1 MAPLLLCAELL
12 PDLPAERNPTRNP
25 NVPPPSPAA
34 APAAPAAPAKSKK
47 RLVIVLAVVLVLLA
61 AGGGAAA
68 WFVYQRSHAALDDDA
83 EAAAPA
89 EPAVPPT
96 YLPLDNMVVNLADPG
111 GDRFAQIGITL
122 ELSDAKASDQVKQYL
137 PTIRNAILM
146 LISQRTSEDLLRR
159 EGKEALAED
168 IRREVSRPL
177 GYAVPEKGASA
188 ARDGHGSADSPV
200 RRVLFSS
207 FIIQ

>member
-1 MAPLLLCAELL
+1 
-12 PDLPAERNPTRNP
+12 
-25 NVPPPSPAA
+25 VPPPSPAA

-47 RLVIVLAVVLVLLA
+47 RLLTILAVVLVLLV

-68 WFVYQRSHAALDDDA
+68 WFMYQRANAALDEDA
-83 EAAAPA
+83 DAPA
-89 EPAVPPT
+89 HAHKGKAKSEPAAPPT
-96 YLPLDNMVVNLADPG
+96 YLALENMVVNLADPG

-122 ELSDAKASDQVKQYL
+122 ELSDAKTSDQVKQYL

-146 LISQRTSEDLLRR
+146 LISQRSSEDLLRR

-177 GYAVPEKGASA
+177 GYTVPAQKGASA
-188 ARDGHGSADSPV
+188 ARSDVENPV

>member
-1 MAPLLLCAELL
+1 M
-12 PDLPAERNPTRNP
+12 
-25 NVPPPSPAA
+25 PPPSPAA

-47 RLVIVLAVVLVLLA
+47 RLLIILAVVLVLLA

-68 WFVYQRSHAALDDDA
+68 WITYQRANAVLDDGGD
-83 EAAAPA
+83 AAAHVRKAKQERPA
-89 EPAVPPT
+89 PPT
-96 YLPLDNMVVNLADPG
+96 YLALDNMVVNLADPDS
-111 GDRFAQIGITL
+111 DRFLQIGITL
-122 ELSDAKASDQVKQYL
+122 ELTDAKAADQIREYL
-137 PTIRNAILM
+137 PTVRNAIL
-146 LISQRTSEDLLRR
+146 LLVSQRTSAELLGR

-177 GYAVPEKGASA
+177 GYSVSPKKGASA
-188 ARDGHGSADSPV
+188 VRDGHEGAENPV

>member
-1 MAPLLLCAELL
+1 M
-12 PDLPAERNPTRNP
+12 
-25 NVPPPSPAA
+25 PPPSPAA

-47 RLVIVLAVVLVLLA
+47 RLVIVLVVVLVLLV

-68 WFVYQRSHAALDDDA
+68 WFMYQRANAALEDDA
-83 EAAAPA
+83 DAAAPA
-89 EPAVPPT
+89 HKGKAKAEPAAPPT

-146 LISQRTSEDLLRR
+146 LISQRSSEDLLRR

-177 GYAVPEKGASA
+177 GYAVPEKGAST